1 MRASKRGEKHR
12 EIENCKIY
20 MGEDNRAVSENKKIV
35 FLCLICIFKY
45 FFFFDKFVFVFVF
58 LSIVISI

>member
-45 FFFFDKFVFVFVF
+45 CNIY
-58 LSIVISI
+58 LIS

>member
-35 FLCLICIFKY
+35 FFLLNLY
-45 FFFFDKFVFVFVF
+45 F
-58 LSIVISI
+58 

>member
-45 FFFFDKFVFVFVF
+45 YNIYLISWNYSKFV
-58 LSIVISI
+58 L

>member
-20 MGEDNRAVSENKKIV
+20 MGEDNRAVSEKKKIV
-35 FLCLICIFKY
+35 FLCLIYIFKY
-45 FFFFDKFVFVFVF
+45 CNIY
-58 LSIVISI
+58 LIS

>member
-20 MGEDNRAVSENKKIV
+20 MGENDRAVSENKKIV

-45 FFFFDKFVFVFVF
+45 CNIYLISWNYSKFV
-58 LSIVISI
+58 L